1 MGNDIKNECYT
12 KEEYYSSLGSE
23 LQSIKNRVRN
33 LIGSGGW
40 SEEGRYKEVIL
51 MNMLSRFLPKGYSL
65 GTGYVISI
73 DEKGVTGR
81 TKQIDIIIYDN
92 SFPVFFKERGF
103 VILPP
108 DSVRGIIE
116 VKSMIHEWKE
126 NLKDEAKWDFKK
138 ALRNMNDNANFI
150 ANNFKLHSSVVSH
163 FFNGVFS
170 YELDPKL
177 TPDDVLGMVE
187 SIYAE
192 IKEEGKDGH
201 GSKYPRG
208 FPGYICVNKDIF
220 IYGYSHKFR
229 CCKTDDLATFW
240 FISLLLKSI
249 DYQKTDETFW
259 KDWGDIV
266 SHEMCSF
273 PL

>member
-51 MNMLSRFLPKGYSL
+51 MNMLSRFLPKNYSM
-65 GTGYVISI
+65 GTGYVLSI
-73 DEKGVTGR
+73 DEKEVTGR

-92 SFPVFFKERGF
+92 AFPVFFKERDF

-116 VKSMIHEWKE
+116 VKSMIHKWKE
-126 NLKDEAKWDFKK
+126 NLEDEAKWDFKK
-138 ALRNMNDNANFI
+138 ALRNMNDNANI
-150 ANNFKLHSSVVSH
+150 IDSNLKLHSPAVSH

-177 TPDDVLGMVE
+177 TPDDVLDMVE
-187 SIYAE
+187 SIYDE
-192 IKEEGKDGH
+192 IKENGKDRH

-220 IYGYSHKFR
+220 IYGYNHEFR
-229 CCKTDDLATFW
+229 CCKAEDLATFW
-240 FISLLLKSI
+240 FISLLLKSL
-249 DYQKTDETFW
+249 DYQKTDEAFW
-259 KDWGDIV
+259 KVWEDIV
-266 SHEMCSF
+266 SHEICSF